1 MCQPVYGRRV
11 VVLLHVINAAKLLVI
26 ADALFSW
33 VFQPTQFPR
42 SVTKPLLDPIY
53 EPLRSLLKP
62 FTGPVDLSPLLALA
76 VLFALQ
82 LWIERRRAAQN

>member
-1 MCQPVYGRRV
+1 M
-11 VVLLHVINAAKLLVI
+11 VLLLYALNAAKVLVI

-53 EPLRSLLKP
+53 DPIRAVLKP
-62 FTGPVDLSPLLALA
+62 FTGPVDLSPLLLLA
-76 VLFALQ
+76 VLFVLQ
-82 LWIERRRAAQN
+82 LWIERSRGAKG

>member
-1 MCQPVYGRRV
+1 VYGRG
-11 VVLLHVINAAKLLVI
+11 VVLLLHALNAAKLLVI

-33 VFQPTQFPR
+33 VFPPEQFPR

-53 EPLRSLLKP
+53 DPIRGVLKP
-62 FTGPVDLSPLLALA
+62 FGLPIDLSPLLVLA

-82 LWIERRRAAQN
+82 MWIERRRIAAG

>member
-1 MCQPVYGRRV
+1 M
-11 VVLLHVINAAKLLVI
+11 LLILYALKAAKLFVI

-53 EPLRSLLKP
+53 DPIRGVLKP
-62 FTGPVDLSPLLALA
+62 FTGPVDLSPLLLLA

-82 LWIERRRAAQN
+82 LWIERSRAARG

>member
-1 MCQPVYGRRV
+1 
-11 VVLLHVINAAKLLVI
+11 VVLLLHALNAAKLLVI

-53 EPLRSLLKP
+53 DPIRRALKP

-82 LWIERRRAAQN
+82 LWIERRRATAEYRRAARD